1 MKFEASSSII
11 ALIFNG
17 KIPHILNPWKIII
30 DTNDEYI
37 IVRKRNW
44 YLIGV
49 DQQVLSFRYI
59 RNISIDQHLFGSDI
73 HIKIIG
79 GKNSAYYISKSNVN
93 KIKSMLLEYNKTRRG
108 KTIIF
113 S

>member
-1 MKFEASSSII
+1 MKFEASSSIT

-17 KIPHILNPWKIII
+17 KIAHILNPWKIII
-30 DTNDEYI
+30 NTIDEYI

-44 YLIGV
+44 YLIGI
-49 DQQVLSFRYI
+49 DKQVLSFRYI
-59 RNISIDQHLFGSDI
+59 RNISIDQHLFGADI

-79 GKNSAYYISKSNVN
+79 GKNSAYYISKINAN
-93 KIKSMLLEYNKTRRG
+93 KIKTILLEYNKTGRG